1 MALVWGWRGF
11 EAARYRLD
19 CAGSAVWHRHWAP
32 LSGLVHLVP
41 MEEEETR
48 RCWPVPRMHLL
59 LLLLLV
65 SAQPGNGEAH
75 DPINPQSVQQWAKT
89 LGMELWT
96 CGKYVTRRDDLLE
109 RYNKQHANVIERSG
123 SNIVLEM
130 AKEVKEMMDLKI
142 SALKRIMD
150 AAEATAISSHEELVL
165 EHEYWNAKLIVPQ
178 GEEVPEGS
186 REMVLTPNSHFYNI
200 PVNTSFSTV
209 HVPTNVFDGAPDVM
223 RAIKW
228 SENLDSIFSNN
239 YKFDPSLSWQYFGS
253 SFGFMRQYPALQW
266 KQEPVDLYDCR
277 TRGWYIEA
285 ATSAKDVVIL
295 VDFSGS
301 MTGMRKEIAR
311 HAVNSILDTLSNNDF
326 VNIFTFSEET
336 QELIPCFRDT
346 LVQATL
352 ANVRELKGSLE
363 ELETKDIANFTT
375 ALTRAFELLQWAREE
390 RYGAMCNQAIMLV
403 TDEVPALYEEIFQEY
418 NWKELPNMPVRLFTY
433 LIGRE
438 VPDVERI
445 KWVACANQG
454 YYVHLSTLAEV
465 RESVLNYVQ
474 VMARPMVLRRTDHP
488 VTWTPVYADVTDP
501 KMTDWLWEMKECA
514 EQKERF
520 ESYRKNKEKFDSKEE
535 QDRRYAKKLRR
546 TQDQTSG
553 DLIKYQLM
561 TSVSMPVFDTRDNAT
576 RVANLLGVAGTDVPI
591 QDILKL
597 LPPHMLG
604 VNGYAFIVTN
614 NGFVLTHPDLR
625 PVFQDILKPS
635 YNSVDMSE
643 VELMDTETEA
653 RELSDAMKA
662 FRDAVIN
669 QSTGTVTLDTR
680 YHFDGMR
687 RASRI
692 RRHYYYTAIA
702 TTPFTLVVSLPD
714 KYGASK
720 VHGVEEIRR
729 SVAEG
734 QHIMSYF
741 KGKDWRVHPDW
752 IYCKY
757 HYDTEHEFDSAEHEL
772 LHFLDR
778 AQRPGWHWPLRKL
791 STPPERQS
799 GEREQ
804 PGRGGSG
811 RARSRPTP
819 PSNANGKTGK
829 VDKDSYY
836 CDRNLFLSLLFDA
849 KMTEG
854 FSKNLSES
862 PPTDSE
868 PMAMFMVLL
877 TRKGLK
883 EQFGVTVS
891 FIATHT
897 GLTRWHDFP
906 LGVDPDD
913 ANVEGQFS
921 SHHNKATDELWYRR
935 AVEQHMVQPDSF
947 VYSVPHEVSH
957 QNDTLITASH
967 ALFLNKNERRAPV
980 AVVGFQFLQSA
991 LFNRFQNITS
1001 KCAVPNCKRTC
1012 ASQNVSCY
1020 LLDNHG
1026 YVIIS
1031 DNLQES
1037 GHFFG
1042 EIQGYV
1048 MQKMIDEGIY
1058 QRIRI
1063 FDYQAVCFKGD
1074 GVTSDATPSRMQKH
1088 HILSWFFD
1096 WIVSK
1101 FLFLYVQTSLQD
1113 IWHSSWAYPSGGEE
1127 AYEENYEDTTESG
1140 KPGDRH
1146 KRTEGKVLINRTR
1159 PQTCDQ
1165 QVDLYQL
1172 NTRLRS
1178 PRGSSDK
1185 KGKPITN
1192 NQKYEIKY
1200 CTRPFLIEPV
1210 ETSNMILVVVDSLCE
1225 IPFHEMTVIPNEVSY
1240 NESLACHRLR
1250 GNILPRKT
1258 LGTCINHHPKE
1269 KEIELCGR
1277 ANRPIH
1283 AWSGLIVA
1291 LLFWLL
1297 ATE

>member
-1 MALVWGWRGF
+1 
-11 EAARYRLD
+11 
-19 CAGSAVWHRHWAP
+19 
-32 LSGLVHLVP
+32 

-48 RCWPVPRMHLL
+48 RCGSVPRMHLL

-65 SAQPGNGEAH
+65 SAQPGNPELISSH
-75 DPINPQSVQQWAKT
+75 SVQQWAKM

-96 CGKYVTRRDDLLE
+96 YGKYVTRRDELLH
-109 RYNKQHANVIERSG
+109 RYKEHATVMERSG
-123 SNIVLEM
+123 SGIVQDM
-130 AKEVKEMMDLKI
+130 ARDVKDMMDLKI
-142 SALKRIMD
+142 SAVKRIMD
-150 AAEATAISSHEELVL
+150 AAENTAMSHHDELVL
-165 EHEYWNAKLIVPQ
+165 EHDYLNAKLM
-178 GEEVPEGS
+178 VPEGEQVPKGG

-200 PVNTSFSTV
+200 PVNTSVSSV

-228 SENLDSIFSNN
+228 SENLDSIFTNN
-239 YKFDPSLSWQYFGS
+239 YRMDPSLSWQYFGS

-285 ATSAKDVVIL
+285 ATSAKDVIIL

-311 HAVNSILDTLSNNDF
+311 HAVTNILDTLSNNDF

-352 ANVRELKGSLE
+352 ANVRELKGALE

-375 ALTRAFELLQWAREE
+375 ALSRAFELLQWAREE
-390 RYGAMCNQAIMLV
+390 RYGANCNQAIMLV
-403 TDEVPALYEEIFQEY
+403 TDEVPAMYEELFQEY
-418 NWKELPNMPVRLFTY
+418 NWKDLPKMPVRMFTY

-465 RESVLNYVQ
+465 REQVLQYIS
-474 VMARPMVLRRTDHP
+474 VMARPMVLHRTEHP
-488 VTWTPVYADVTDP
+488 VVWTPVYADVTDP

-520 ESYRKNKEKFDSKEE
+520 ESYRRDKEKFDSKEE
-535 QDRRYAKKLRR
+535 QDRRFAKKLRR

-561 TSVSMPVFDTRDNAT
+561 TSVSMPVFDRRENANITERILINEAYWVKRTRET

-597 LPPHMLG
+597 LSPHVLG
-604 VNGYAFIVTN
+604 VNGYAFIITN
-614 NGFVLTHPDLR
+614 NGFILTHPDLR

-643 VELMDTETEA
+643 VELMDTENEA
-653 RELSDAMKA
+653 RDLTDAMKA

-687 RASRI
+687 RSARM
-692 RRHYYYTAIA
+692 RRHYYYTAIPS
-702 TTPFTLVVSLPD
+702 TPFTLVVSLPD
-714 KYGASK
+714 KYGASR

-729 SVAEG
+729 SLAEG
-734 QHIMSYF
+734 QNIMSYF
-741 KGKDWRVHPDW
+741 KGKNWRVHPDW
-752 IYCKY
+752 IFCKY
-757 HYDTEHEFDSAEHEL
+757 HYDTEHPFDSAEHEL
-772 LHFLDR
+772 LHFLER
-778 AQRPGWHWPLRKL
+778 AQRPGWHWPLRRL
-791 STPPERQS
+791 FTPPERQQ
-799 GEREQ
+799 GETA
-804 PGRGGSG
+804 GRGGSG
-811 RARSRPTP
+811 RARTRPPP
-819 PSNANGKTGK
+819 PSNISPGGKNGK

-836 CDRNLFLSLLFDA
+836 CDRTLFLSLLFDA

-854 FSKNLSES
+854 FSQNF
-862 PPTDSE
+862 TTNTQDDSE
-868 PMAMFMVLL
+868 
-877 TRKGLK
+877 KGLK
-883 EQFGVTVS
+883 EHFGITVS

-906 LGVDPDD
+906 LGLDPED
-913 ANVEGQFS
+913 ATVEGQFS
-921 SHHNKATDELWYRR
+921 SHHNRATDELWYRR
-935 AVEQHMVQPDSF
+935 AVEQHMTQPDSF
-947 VYSVPHEVSH
+947 VYSVPHEIGH
-957 QNDTLITASH
+957 HNDTLITASH
-967 ALFLNKNERRAPV
+967 ALFLYKNERKAPV

-991 LFNRFQNITS
+991 LFNRFMNITS
-1001 KCAVPNCKRTC
+1001 YKCTGPNCKRSC
-1012 ASQNVSCY
+1012 SSLNVACY

-1026 YVIIS
+1026 YIIIS
-1031 DNLQES
+1031 KNLQET

-1048 MQKMIDEGIY
+1048 MQTMIDEGIF

-1063 FDYQAVCFKGD
+1063 YDYQAVCFKGD
-1074 GVTSDATPSRMQKH
+1074 GVTSDATPARVKQ
-1088 HILSWFFD
+1088 HILGWFFD
-1096 WIVSK
+1096 WLVSR
-1101 FLFLYVQTSLQD
+1101 FFWFYVQSSLQD
-1113 IWHSSWAYPSGGEE
+1113 IWHMSWAFVTEE
-1127 AYEENYEDTTESG
+1127 AYDAYEEDTTESG

-1146 KRTEGKVLINRTR
+1146 KRNEGKVLINRTR
-1159 PQTCDQ
+1159 PQACDQ
-1165 QVDLYQL
+1165 YVDLYQL
-1172 NTRLRS
+1172 SARLRTAS
-1178 PRGSSDK
+1178 DKPSRVTSDK
-1185 KGKPITN
+1185 KGKSPTN
-1192 NQKYEIKY
+1192 NNRYDAK
-1200 CTRPFLIEPV
+1200 CNRPFLIEPV
-1210 ETSNMILVVVDSLCE
+1210 DASNMLLVVVDLECE
-1225 IPFHEMTVIPNEVSY
+1225 IPFAEMSVIPSEVSY
-1240 NESLACHRLR
+1240 NESLPCHRIR

-1258 LGTCINHHPKE
+1258 LGTCINHHPRE

-1277 ANRPIH
+1277 ANRPLH
-1283 AWSGLIVA
+1283 AWSGLILA
-1291 LLFWLL
+1291 LLVWLS
-1297 ATE
+1297 ATG